1 MIATV
6 RQQKVL
12 LNMATLLPT
21 EMELLIA
28 QLKELLQP
36 TRSMQQMRPRSPDPM
51 TPIAPLSV
59 LPAT

>member
-1 MIATV
+1 MTQARSGLHKTPKTPVPVIATV

-28 QLKELLQP
+28 QLNELL
-36 TRSMQQMRPRSPDPM
+36 
-51 TPIAPLSV
+51 
-59 LPAT
+59 LPASINATEEP

>member
-12 LNMATLLPT
+12 LNMATLLPA

-28 QLKELLQP
+28 QLRELL
-36 TRSMQQMRPRSPDPM
+36 
-51 TPIAPLSV
+51 
-59 LPAT
+59 LPAPFNATNATEEP

>member
-21 EMELLIA
+21 EMELLIT
-28 QLKELLQP
+28 QLHELL
-36 TRSMQQMRPRSPDPM
+36 
-51 TPIAPLSV
+51 
-59 LPAT
+59 LPAPINATNATEER